1 MREAVATSVETT
13 ETSKSKPIASI
24 NTIANGFRFDN
35 VATVGDFKTY
45 YSPSSVMFIINNSGY
60 LAKMQYSIDGVSD
73 CTFYEKDE
81 SVRAEFDFT
90 EKYSYTFS
98 Y

>member
-1 MREAVATSVETT
+1 
-13 ETSKSKPIASI
+13 
-24 NTIANGFRFDN
+24 
-35 VATVGDFKTY
+35 
-45 YSPSSVMFIINNSGY
+45 MFIIDNDGY
-60 LAKMQYSIDGVSD
+60 IAKMQYTIDGLSD